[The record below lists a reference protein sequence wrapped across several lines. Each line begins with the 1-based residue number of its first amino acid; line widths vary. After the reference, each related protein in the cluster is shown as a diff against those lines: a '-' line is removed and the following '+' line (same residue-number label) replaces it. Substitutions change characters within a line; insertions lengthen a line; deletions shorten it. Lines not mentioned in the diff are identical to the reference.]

1 VVTWNFLFI
10 IVINTYPVSSLL
22 PDLPDRIAARD
33 IEENFALQQRKIIKM
48 PDAINFSTKF
58 DY

>member
-1 VVTWNFLFI
+1 VVTWCFLFLT
-10 IVINTYPVSSLL
+10 VINSYPISCLL
-22 PDLPDRIAARD
+22 PDLPACIAARD
-33 IEENFALQQRKIIKM
+33 IDENFALQQGKIINM